1 LGGVKCSIDI
11 PRILRAIK
19 QNGSPDLDFE
29 TDEDRNYF
37 LVRFSIHPKSLL
49 QTELS
54 GFQNAPMGR
63 GPMPVA
69 GEATGEV
76 TGEVTTSRSVVVNAT
91 LARRAATSTLNLKS
105 QTNFRECYLDPALAG
120 GWVDM
125 TQPDSPQSPTQK
137 YRLTDAGRRILGE

>member
-19 QNGSPDLDFE
+19 QNGSPGPDFE

-76 TGEVTTSRSVVVNAT
+76 TTLRSVVVNAT
-91 LARRAATSTLNLKS
+91 LARRAAPSILNLKS
-105 QTNFRECYLDPALAG
+105 QTNFRESYLDPALAG
-120 GWVDM
+120 GWVEM
-125 TQPDSPQSPTQK
+125 TQPDSPRSPNQI
-137 YRLTDAGRRILGE
+137 YRLTQMPAESF